1 MPQTNAVLGSYST
14 TLSGMTSTITHNFA
28 KDATVLTAV
37 KKLSSGQ
44 AVKASYGIKDKTALV
59 ELAQAPF
66 TVSPFA
72 LPSSFVCMRSCILPR
87 SAQSPEH
94 CMGLK
99 AKAHA

>member
-1 MPQTNAVLGSYST
+1 
-14 TLSGMTSTITHNFA
+14 MTSTITHNFA

-94 CMGLK
+94 CMGHK
-99 AKAHA
+99 TKAHA